1 MEKYYL
7 AYGSNLNFRQMMMR
21 CPNAKIAGT
30 TNLKGWALIF
40 KGSKTGSYLTIEP
53 QEGGRVPI
61 AIWKINEEHE
71 RSLDRYEGFPN
82 FYYKKQMTVTMSSGK
97 KIKAF
102 VYIMRE
108 NRPINIPS
116 KDYVRTCCEGYR
128 FFGFDKAFL
137 EQAIKE
143 TERRMAQ

>member
-1 MEKYYL
+1 MEKYYI

-30 TNLKGWALIF
+30 TNLEGWALIF

-53 QEGGRVPI
+53 QESGRVPV

-82 FYYKKQMTVTMSSGK
+82 FYCKKQMTVTMSSGK

-102 VYIMRE
+102 AYIMRE

-116 KDYVRTCCEGYR
+116 KEYVNTCREGYR
-128 FFGFDKAFL
+128 FFGFDKTFL